1 MEEYYVKQLKL
12 LLTLV
17 AVFAI
22 TTGAVIVST
31 DVVEAHTRT
40 VRIKVDKNGFSPSSI
55 DVETGH
61 KLNLIF
67 NRADKNNCG
76 NTVVFRKLNI
86 RKSLP
91 VGRDVIVSF
100 TPRKPGQITF
110 SCGMGMYKGSVVVS
124 EE

>member
-1 MEEYYVKQLKL
+1 MKKLKL
-12 LLTLV
+12 LLILAV
-17 AVFAI
+17 AFVVAA
-22 TTGAVIVST
+22 GAVILPT
-31 DVVEAHTRT
+31 KVVHAHTRT
-40 VRIKVDKNGFSPSSI
+40 INIRVDKNGFSPSSI
-55 DVETGH
+55 DVEAGH

-91 VGRDVIVSF
+91 VGRDVIVTF
-100 TPRKPGQITF
+100 TPRTAGRISF
-110 SCGMGMYKGSVVVS
+110 SCGMGMYKGTVVVS